1 MADTLQTQP
10 LDASKKRSRKRRRW
24 AIFAWTLV
32 IICVIFLLLTHS
44 PLTARFVLPRLSAL
58 VGAKV
63 TAEGVRIRPDG
74 VVILNRPKFT
84 LESPGLSG
92 PAATLAEAKSA
103 EGKLAFWSVLR
114 GKVVIDKL
122 VLVEPVVRVSQDVD
136 AGTLN
141 LGALNFDRGT
151 GVGPDG
157 TQVGRSIGEVPLIVV
172 ERGAIELGEH
182 NKDGYTL
189 LKRLSLNGTI
199 EPALGPEGG
208 FRILLQQ
215 SRDGTIAVG
224 SNLNV
229 QGRVSSTGLT
239 ISMQGFELSDWPPT
253 VMPVAIRAQ
262 FDSLDLDG
270 QIKQADLHYD
280 FVGIPT
286 ASLDLENV
294 RVSLP
299 AGEGAGDATDG
310 TGAPRLQMTQT
321 NGRIELD
328 RAGLRANIHGMLED
342 VPYRATLKFEGTDP
356 NGPFNLELASDGYT
370 VGKNPAFKQFV
381 NETVKE
387 RLRDF
392 GEPTGQVTTTAIIR
406 RGPLIDGKPGPVE
419 TKGLVKLTKGTA
431 AFHKFPYPWANL
443 DAEIEFSDTE
453 IKIKRLTG
461 NNPDTGAVIHAT
473 GVIGPLNDEAGVSL
487 DITADQMPMDDVLYA
502 AMKPG
507 EREGIKAIFAP
518 EEIARL
524 EKLELIATPANT
536 AALLAKKLDAEK
548 LGNTPEV
555 QRLTNVLENRKFS
568 PRGVCSITVT
578 LRRPIGLNKDWDQD
592 IRVRAP
598 GAGVVSEAF
607 PLPMKAGDFELR
619 IGNDDV
625 EITGKNMTALSGG
638 TADLQVHMTLAEL
651 RNGGDVVPRVEVE
664 TKDLAIDELVMQA
677 ARHSIKRF
685 AGASSERIARMVSD
699 MHLTGT
705 TSGRVSVTPDPNR
718 AGSANLSLAL
728 AGLAGT
734 PHSKE
739 TIATMSMRDTRL
751 ALETRRDLFQL
762 NAEGELVSGT
772 GTMPFAVRAESSAWK
787 NATLADRSAIDID
800 AKVAG
805 LSLALDAAPL
815 LSVFSIPAAAKVD
828 AAQRSLK
835 CVGTAD
841 VLTNIQVTGAGDL
854 ATAKIDFESVR
865 DLSLT
870 LMETR
875 LTMKEI
881 SGGLSI
887 EAGEKI
893 EGAKVNLDQFKAR
906 LLDGAAEA
914 TAAELTCSGTVTV
927 SDTPQDANAESGG
940 VAVKSGDMQISLS
953 HAAYESP
960 TLRSIAVAAAPSTLN
975 LVRDW
980 DPKGQ
985 FDMILHWKPG
995 TAQTIQASM
1004 SPKTLDV
1011 QRADKRVVFSNMS
1024 GTFDFSN
1031 TQGVFQGLTGSG
1043 SSWTTKVDGGV
1054 QFPGEGEDAA
1064 AVFDTTISLTS
1075 QGLPEDLTAAMP
1087 AAVSRVLKQLTL
1099 EFPSPGTLELQNTRV
1114 QYTIGE
1120 KSESVDASGKVLFSG
1135 ASLKAGVDIT
1145 GATGD
1150 LVFKTAKAAE
1160 NLPATF
1166 EIDAAIASATVAEV
1180 AVTKARVS
1188 AFNGA
1193 QDGDVLIPHMSGKCH
1208 GGLLSASAVLLAKGE
1223 NQKDYDLQVR
1233 LSGVNFAPVVDDL
1246 KKSAEHAA
1254 SNDVSRG
1261 VLDASLSLAGTVDD
1275 SKSRRG
1281 RLFATVGGGEIAKFP
1296 GLVAMARLSNLQLPM
1311 SEPLDLARTSALV
1324 DGDRVLFDEIT
1335 VSSESVSMIGYGTM
1349 EWPSTELDLRFNSRA
1364 NWRIPLVNWAIE
1376 KLRNEL
1382 ITTRVRGTVKDPKVD
1397 TVTLPGTSSVLNQL
1411 SGRATEQ
1418 DNRMKKM
1425 KEQLERG
1432 VK

>member
-1 MADTLQTQP
+1 MADAPQAQS
-10 LDASKKRSRKRRRW
+10 LDTTKKRSRKRRRW
-24 AIFAWTLV
+24 AIAAWTLV

-141 LGALNFDRGT
+141 LGALQFERGT
-151 GVGPDG
+151 VAPDG
-157 TQVGRSIGEVPLIVV
+157 TSVGRSIGEVPMIVV

-182 NKDGYTL
+182 TKDGYTL

-262 FDSLDLDG
+262 FQSLELDG
-270 QIKQADLHYD
+270 QIKQADLNYD

-299 AGEGAGDATDG
+299 AGEDAGGVDGAGT
-310 TGAPRLQMTQT
+310 PRLQMTQT

-356 NGPFNLELASDGYT
+356 DGPFTLELSSDGYT

-381 NETVKE
+381 NATVKE

-406 RGPLIDGKPGPVE
+406 RGPLINGKPGPVE

-453 IKIKRLTG
+453 IRIKRLTG
-461 NNPDTGAVIHAT
+461 NNPETGAVIHAT

-536 AALLAKKLDAEK
+536 AALQAKKLAAEK
-548 LGNTPEV
+548 AENTPEV

-578 LRRPIGLNKDWDQD
+578 LRRPIGLDKDWDQD

-638 TADLQVHMTLAEL
+638 TADLKVHMTLAEL
-651 RNGGDVVPRVEVE
+651 RNGGDVVPQVEVE
-664 TKDLAIDELVMQA
+664 TKELAIDELVMQA
-677 ARHSIKRF
+677 AEHSIKKF

-699 MHLTGT
+699 MHLAGT
-705 TSGRVSVTPDPNR
+705 TSGRVSVTPDPKR

-728 AGLAGT
+728 AGLSGM
-734 PHSKE
+734 PHSRE
-739 TIATMSMRDTRL
+739 SIATMSMKDTRL

-762 NAEGELVSGT
+762 NAQGELVAGT
-772 GTMPFAVRAESSAWK
+772 DTMPFVVRAESSAWK
-787 NATLADRSAIDID
+787 NAALADRSAIDID
-800 AKVAG
+800 AKVSG

-815 LSVFSIPAAAKVD
+815 LSVFSIPAAAKVE

-835 CVGTAD
+835 CIGTAD
-841 VLTNIQVTGAGDL
+841 VLTQIQVTGAGDL
-854 ATAKIDFESVR
+854 ASANIDFESVR

-875 LTMKEI
+875 LSMKDI

-893 EGAKVNLDQFKAR
+893 EGAKVVLDQFKATM
-906 LLDGAAEA
+906 LDGAAEA
-914 TAAELTCSGTVTV
+914 TAAELNCSGSVTV
-927 SDTPQDANAESGG
+927 SDTPLDANAEAGG
-940 VAVKSGDMQISLS
+940 VAVKSGDMQISLT

-960 TLRSIAVAAAPSTLN
+960 TLRSIAVAAAPSAMTLI
-975 LVRDW
+975 RDW

-995 TAQTIQASM
+995 TARTIQASM
-1004 SPKTLDV
+1004 TPKSLDV
-1011 QRADKRVVFSNMS
+1011 QRADSRVAFTDMS

-1031 TQGVFQGLTGSG
+1031 TQGLFHGLTGTG
-1043 SSWTTKVDGGV
+1043 SSWTTKVDGSV
-1054 QFPGEGEDAA
+1054 QFPGEAA
-1064 AVFDTTISLTS
+1064 ESPAVFDTTISLTS
-1075 QGLPEDLTAAMP
+1075 KGLPADLTAAMP

-1099 EFPSPGTLELQNTRV
+1099 EIPDPGTLELRDTRV
-1114 QYTIGE
+1114 QYSIGP
-1120 KSESVDASGKVLFSG
+1120 KTESVDATGKVVFVG

-1150 LVFKTAKAAE
+1150 LVFKTAKASE
-1160 NLPATF
+1160 DVPATF

-1180 AVTKARVS
+1180 AVTEARVS
-1188 AFNGA
+1188 ALNGT
-1193 QDGDVLIPHMSGKCH
+1193 QDGDVLIPRMSGKCH

-1254 SNDVSRG
+1254 SNDGSRG

-1281 RLFATVGGGEIAKFP
+1281 RLFATIGGGEIAKFP
-1296 GLVAMARLSNLQLPM
+1296 GLVAMARLSNLQFPM
-1311 SEPLDLARTSALV
+1311 SEPLDLARTSAV
-1324 DGDRVLFDEIT
+1324 IDGDRVLFDEIT

-1376 KLRNEL
+1376 KLRDEL
-1382 ITTRVRGTVKDPKVD
+1382 ITTRVQGTVKDPKVD

>member
-1 MADTLQTQP
+1 MAEAPRTQP
-10 LDASKKRSRKRRRW
+10 LDDSKKRSRKRRRW
-24 AIFAWTLV
+24 AIFAWALV
-32 IICVIFLLLTHS
+32 IFCVIFLLLTHS

-84 LESPGLSG
+84 LEAPGLSG

-103 EGKLAFWSVLR
+103 EGNLAFWGVLG

-141 LGALNFDRGT
+141 LGALQFDRGT
-151 GVGPDG
+151 PVAPDG
-157 TQVGRSIGEVPLIVV
+157 TSVGRSIGEVPMIIV

-208 FRILLQQ
+208 FRILLKQ

-229 QGRVSSTGLT
+229 QGRVSTTGLT

-270 QIKQADLHYD
+270 QIKQADLNYD

-299 AGEGAGDATDG
+299 AGEGAGDATG
-310 TGAPRLQMTQT
+310 GAPRLQMTQT

-328 RAGLRANIHGMLED
+328 RAGLRANIRGMLED
-342 VPYRATLKFEGTDP
+342 VPYRAALKFEGTDP
-356 NGPFNLELASDGYT
+356 NGPFTLELASDGYT

-381 NETVKE
+381 NATVKE

-392 GEPTGQVTTTAIIR
+392 GEPTGEVTTTAIIR
-406 RGPLIDGKPGPVE
+406 RGPLVDGKAGPVE
-419 TKGLVKLTKGTA
+419 TRGLVKLTKGTA

-536 AALLAKKLDAEK
+536 AALQARKLDAQK
-548 LGNTPEV
+548 AGNAAEV
-555 QRLTNVLENRKFS
+555 QRLTNVLENRRFS
-568 PRGVCSITVT
+568 PRGMCSITVI
-578 LRRPIGLNKDWDQD
+578 LRRPVGLDKDWDQD

-625 EITGKNMTALSGG
+625 EITGKNLAAPSGG

-651 RNGGDVVPRVEVE
+651 RNGGDVVPRVEVQ
-664 TKDLAIDELVMQA
+664 TRDLVIDELVTQA
-677 ARHSIKRF
+677 AEHSIKRF
-685 AGASSERIARMVSD
+685 AGASGARIARMVSD
-699 MHLTGT
+699 MHLSGAP
-705 TSGRVSVTPDPNR
+705 SGRVSVTPDANR

-734 PHSKE
+734 PHSQE
-739 TIATMSMRDTRL
+739 TIATMSMKDARL

-762 NAEGELVSGT
+762 NTEGELVSGT

-787 NATLADRSAIDID
+787 DAKFADRSAIDID
-800 AKVAG
+800 ARVRG
-805 LSLALDAAPL
+805 LSLALDATPL
-815 LSVFSIPAAAKVD
+815 LSVFSIPAAAKVE
-828 AAQRSLK
+828 AAQGSLK
-835 CVGTAD
+835 CIGSAD
-841 VLTNIQVTGAGDL
+841 VLTRMRVTGAGEL
-854 ATAKIDFESVR
+854 AAATIDFEAVK

-870 LMETR
+870 LMDTR
-875 LTMKEI
+875 LTMRDI

-893 EGAKVNLDQFKAR
+893 AGAKVNLATFKSR

-914 TAAELTCSGTVTV
+914 TAAELTCNGTVTV
-927 SDTPQDANAESGG
+927 SDAAKDGRTESDG
-940 VAVKSGDMQISLS
+940 VAVKSGDMQISLT
-953 HAAYESP
+953 HAAFESP
-960 TLRSIAVAAAPSTLN
+960 TIRSMMVAAAPSTFN

-985 FDMILHWKPG
+985 FDMVLHWKPG
-995 TAQTIQASM
+995 TAQSIQASM
-1004 SPKTLDV
+1004 TPRTLDV
-1011 QRADKRVVFSNMS
+1011 QRAQKRVAFSDMS

-1031 TQGVFQGLTGSG
+1031 TQGVFQGLKGSG
-1043 SSWTTKVDGGV
+1043 SSWTTRVDGGV
-1054 QFPGEGEDAA
+1054 QFPGEGPNAA

-1075 QGLPEDLTAAMP
+1075 QGLPDDLTAAMP
-1087 AAVSRVLKQLTL
+1087 VAVAKVLKQLTL
-1099 EFPSPGTLELQNTRV
+1099 ELPSPGTLELQNTRV
-1114 QYTIGE
+1114 QYSIGPTT
-1120 KSESVDASGKVLFSG
+1120 ESVDASGKVLFAG

-1160 NLPATF
+1160 NIPATF

-1180 AVTKARVS
+1180 SMTDARVS
-1188 AFNGA
+1188 ALNGA
-1193 QDGDVLIPHMSGKCH
+1193 QDGDVLIPRMSGKCH

-1223 NQKDYDLQVR
+1223 TQKDYDLQVR

-1246 KKSAEHAA
+1246 KKGTEHAA
-1254 SNDVSRG
+1254 SNDGSRG

-1275 SKSRRG
+1275 TKSRRG
-1281 RLFATVGGGEIAKFP
+1281 RLFATVGGGEVAKFP

-1311 SEPLDLARTSALV
+1311 SEPLDLARTSAV
-1324 DGDRVLFDEIT
+1324 IDGDRVLFDEIT

-1376 KLRNEL
+1376 KLRDEL
-1382 ITTRVRGTVKDPKVD
+1382 ITTRVRGTVKNPEVD

-1418 DNRMKKM
+1418 DQRLKKM